1 MIISRWIL
9 LRMRSISDKIVVKVE
24 THTLYSINVIGKSWT
39 YKVMWKTPERIVA
52 KAAQRYIART

>member
-1 MIISRWIL
+1 
-9 LRMRSISDKIVVKVE
+9 MRSISDKIVVKVE